1 MTRFCPPDKGGGA
14 KRRGVLLF
22 ERKIPCSPTAH
33 DPLIRVSATAAA
45 ALLLALL
52 IPVLLWAAEVPLLKA
67 RVTDLT
73 GTLSPEQ
80 RSALEQTLAEF
91 ERRKGAQLAVL
102 MVSTTQPETIEQY
115 AVRVEEA
122 WKLGRK
128 GVDDSLLLVIA
139 KNDRRLK
146 IETGYGLEGVV
157 PDAVAKRVIEDDI
170 VPRFK
175 QDDFYGGIRA
185 GMDRLMRLVE
195 GEKLPPPA
203 ARSHPEAEGF
213 NPGLIIALLFFVIFA
228 GRILRAIFGGFF
240 GSGVTGTIA
249 GFAGWLLIGSFFA
262 AIAIGFVAFLLTL
275 MGGAGLGGRRRG
287 WGGGGWSSGGYG
299 GGWGGGFG
307 GGGFGGGGFSGGG
320 GSSGGGGASGS
331 W

>member
-1 MTRFCPPDKGGGA
+1 MMRVRPPDKGGGA
-14 KRRGVLLF
+14 KRRGVF
-22 ERKIPCSPTAH
+22 SGRAQTPRSPSAH
-33 DPLIRVSATAAA
+33 DPLIRGSAI
-45 ALLLALL
+45 ALFLALL
-52 IPVLLWAAEVPLLKA
+52 IPFVLWAAEIPPLKA

-73 GTLSPEQ
+73 GTLTAEQ

-102 MVSTTQPETIEQY
+102 MVATTQPETIEQY

-175 QDDFYGGIRA
+175 QGDFYGGIRA

-203 ARSHPEAEGF
+203 ARSHPQAQGF
-213 NPGLIIALLFFVIFA
+213 NPALVIGFLFFAIIA
-228 GRILRAIFGGFF
+228 GRILRAMFGSFF
-240 GSGVTGTIA
+240 GSGVTGTLA

-262 AIAIGFVAFLLTL
+262 AIAIGFFAFLFSL
-275 MGGAGLGGRRRG
+275 MGGASLGGGRRG
-287 WGGGGWSSGGYG
+287 WGGGWSSGGFG
-299 GGWGGGFG
+299 GGWGGGGFG
-307 GGGFGGGGFSGGG
+307 GGGGFSGGG